1 MVLTQTLTEYE
12 ILVRLLIS
20 LGLGA
25 AIGLEREIRESA
37 AGLRTNTLVCLG
49 ATLFT
54 LVSINLFS
62 PGVDI
67 TRIAAQ
73 VVVGIG
79 FIGGGVIF
87 REKNK
92 VLGLS
97 TAATLWVVAAIGLL
111 VGIGDYFTATL
122 TTGIALLVLIFGT
135 YIEKS
140 LLKKTKTQ

>member
-1 MVLTQTLTEYE
+1 MITELAEYE
-12 ILVRLLIS
+12 IIVRLLIS

-54 LVSINLFS
+54 LVSINLQG

-87 REKNK
+87 REKSK
-92 VLGLS
+92 IIGLS
-97 TAATLWVVAAIGLL
+97 TAATLWIVAAIGLL
-111 VGIGDYFTATL
+111 VGICSYFTSL
-122 TTGIALLVLIFGT
+122 ITTILALVILIFGT

-140 LLKKTKTQ
+140 LLKKVKTQ

>member
-1 MVLTQTLTEYE
+1 MTIFELTDYELLTRLIAS
-12 ILVRLLIS
+12 IL
-20 LGLGA
+20 LGG

-54 LVSINLFS
+54 IVSLNLQG
-62 PGVDI
+62 PGVDV

-87 REKNK
+87 QEKNK
-92 VLGLS
+92 VIGLA
-97 TAATLWVVAAIGLL
+97 TAATLWAVSAIGLL
-111 VGIGDYFTATL
+111 VGIGNYFTATI
-122 TTGIALLVLIFGT
+122 TTLLVLLVLTFGT
-135 YIEKS
+135 YIEKG
-140 LLKKTKTQ
+140 LLKKTKVE

>member
-1 MVLTQTLTEYE
+1 MITELAEYE
-12 ILVRLLIS
+12 IIVRLLIS

-54 LVSINLFS
+54 LVSINLQG

-87 REKNK
+87 REKSK
-92 VLGLS
+92 IIGLS
-97 TAATLWVVAAIGLL
+97 TAATLWIVAAIGLL
-111 VGIGDYFTATL
+111 VGIGSYFTAL
-122 TTGIALLVLIFGT
+122 ITTILALMILIFGT

-140 LLKKTKTQ
+140 LLKKVKTQ

>member
-1 MVLTQTLTEYE
+1 MITQLTEYE
-12 ILVRLLIS
+12 IIVRLLIS

-54 LVSINLFS
+54 LVSINLQG

-87 REKNK
+87 REKSK
-92 VLGLS
+92 IIGLS
-97 TAATLWVVAAIGLL
+97 TAATLWIVAAIGLL
-111 VGIGDYFTATL
+111 VGIGSYFTALITTILAL
-122 TTGIALLVLIFGT
+122 TILIFGT

-140 LLKKTKTQ
+140 LLKKIKTQ